1 MEGKRCAGAPRC
13 LQWEKIQHSH
23 LLNPPISLEPAS
35 THLSRTAHSHLL
47 HEGFPAI
54 SQLFQHCFLPF
65 LWSAEKWLIARPISL
80 TGLCAFCGLSP
91 ILSVVMREKKTEV
104 DRGGNR
110 ITRGLRACLPDKNS
124 PWFSHR
130 MGLRRKASTGFCGWE
145 KHGFSWA
152 CDLEVSKESPG
163 KLWAV
168 GLYSGITWPGQAKTP
183 EGTLQHLPHQHK
195 DRESTKRSGGW
206 RSLGISK
213 PRQLGFKGRG
223 HCRFYLQLWANTSQ
237 NQGRRSRML
246 DFRPLRFASWSVL
259 GKLSKLN
266 QDKRF

>member
-1 MEGKRCAGAPRC
+1 MCWGPARC
-13 LQWEKIQHSH
+13 LQWEKIQQHSH
-23 LLNPPISLEPAS
+23 LLNPPISLEPAP
-35 THLSRTAHSHLL
+35 THLSRAAHSHLL

-54 SQLFQHCFLPF
+54 PQLFQHCFLPF

-130 MGLRRKASTGFCGWE
+130 MGLRRKVSTDFCGWE

-152 CDLEVSKESPG
+152 CDLGASKESPG
-163 KLWAV
+163 KALGCRTLLRNHLTRTGQDSWGDPATPAPPTQRQRV
-168 GLYSGITWPGQAKTP
+168 HKKVRRVEVTGHLKAQTTGL
-183 EGTLQHLPHQHK
+183 
-195 DRESTKRSGGW
+195 
-206 RSLGISK
+206 
-213 PRQLGFKGRG
+213 
-223 HCRFYLQLWANTSQ
+223 
-237 NQGRRSRML
+237 
-246 DFRPLRFASWSVL
+246 
-259 GKLSKLN
+259 
-266 QDKRF
+266 